1 MINSKQIL
9 KPRQVLVVD
18 GQEVNRDALGM
29 LSTSVYLLLQKNL
42 KNLFRKKLK

>member
-18 GQEVNRDALGM
+18 GQEVNRDALGI
-29 LSTSVYLLLQKNL
+29 LLEDYYDVICL
-42 KNLFRKKLK
+42 RWC